1 MNKEYCEECERELD
15 LDIGDHES
23 CSDCGNAQFC
33 RVCADA
39 LKKDKPFIL
48 MCQVCEIDYNDEMSE
63 HDEFDG
69 EWQICIE
76 TGFIQNQIIF
86 ER

>member
-1 MNKEYCEECERELD
+1 MSKEYCEECGRELD
-15 LDIGDHES
+15 LDIGVVES

-39 LKKDKPFIL
+39 LKRDKPFIL
-48 MCQVCEIDYNDEMSE
+48 MCQECEIDYNDEMSE

-69 EWQICIE
+69 EW
-76 TGFIQNQIIF
+76 
-86 ER
+86 